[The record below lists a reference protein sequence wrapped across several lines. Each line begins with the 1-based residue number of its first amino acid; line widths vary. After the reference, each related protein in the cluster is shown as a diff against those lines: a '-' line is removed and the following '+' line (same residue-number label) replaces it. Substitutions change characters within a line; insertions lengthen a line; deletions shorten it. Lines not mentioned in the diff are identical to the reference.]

1 MTENYIHR
9 LSGIGIIFLMFLHG
23 CTDQNTTSNPSHP
36 GPPPPNIVFFI
47 ADDWSYPHAGV
58 YGDEIVRTPTFDFL
72 AKEGALFNNAFCAS
86 PSCSPSR
93 ASILTSRYPHQLESA
108 GNLWS
113 VFPKKFSNWVSI
125 LESNG
130 YHTGK
135 SRKGWGPGDYESGGY
150 THNPAGRDYPNFRT
164 FLDSKDQG
172 QPFFY
177 WFGSKDP
184 HRDYETNTGIKT
196 GMDPASVEVPAFLPD
211 TPCIRNDLLDYY
223 FEVERFDRECGNII
237 RILRTRGLLENTI
250 LVMTSD
256 NGMPFP
262 RAKANL
268 YDYGTRMPLVI
279 YWTSRIEP
287 NSTIN
292 DFVNFVDLG
301 PTFLEAAG
309 ISVPDEFEG
318 KSLIKLLNNN
328 QINNHNE
335 RNRVFLERER
345 HANVRKGNLSYP
357 SRAIRTSKYLYIRN
371 FEHERWPAGDSMVH
385 QSVGQYGDVDNSISK
400 FLILANKDD
409 PEGQRLY
416 KLAFDKRPPEEL
428 YILANDP
435 YNINNVATSKKYE
448 CLKDSL
454 HTELTNWMNATGDL
468 RATQPKTTYWDEV
481 LYTPNY
487 QRQNFDLDEEIN
499 NYSML
504 LNNGSAFKKS
514 GCYKPNTE

>member
-1 MTENYIHR
+1 
-9 LSGIGIIFLMFLHG
+9 
-23 CTDQNTTSNPSHP
+23 
-36 GPPPPNIVFFI
+36 
-47 ADDWSYPHAGV
+47 
-58 YGDEIVRTPTFDFL
+58 
-72 AKEGALFNNAFCAS
+72 
-86 PSCSPSR
+86 
-93 ASILTSRYPHQLESA
+93 
-108 GNLWS
+108 
-113 VFPKKFSNWVSI
+113 
-125 LESNG
+125 
-130 YHTGK
+130 
-135 SRKGWGPGDYESGGY
+135 
-150 THNPAGRDYPNFRT
+150 
-164 FLDSKDQG
+164 
-172 QPFFY
+172 
-177 WFGSKDP
+177 
-184 HRDYETNTGIKT
+184 
-196 GMDPASVEVPAFLPD
+196 MDPALVKVPAFLPD
-211 TPCIRNDLLDYY
+211 NPCVRNDILDYY

-237 RILRTRGLLENTI
+237 RILKARGLLENTI

-279 YWTSRIEP
+279 YWTSHIEQK
-287 NSTIN
+287 STIN

-318 KSLIKLLNNN
+318 TSLIKLLNNSQMN
-328 QINNHNE
+328 DSNE

-357 SRAIRTSKYLYIRN
+357 SRAIRTREYLYIRN
-371 FEHERWPAGDSMVH
+371 FEHERWPAGDSLVH

-409 PEGQRLY
+409 PWGQQLY

-448 CLKDSL
+448 RLKDSL

-481 LYTPNY
+481 LYTPDY
-487 QRQNFDLDEEIN
+487 QRQNFDLDEEIS

-504 LNNGSAFKKS
+504 LNNGSAFEKS
-514 GCYKPNTE
+514 GCYRPNAE

>member
-1 MTENYIHR
+1 MTENYICR
-9 LSGIGIIFLMFLHG
+9 LSAIIFLIFLG
-23 CTDQNTTSNPSHP
+23 ACADRNTTSNPSHP
-36 GPPPPNIVFFI
+36 EQPPPNIVFFI

-58 YGDEIVRTPTFDFL
+58 YGDETVRTPTFDFL

-113 VFPKKFSNWVSI
+113 VFPKKFPNWVSI

-135 SRKGWGPGDYESGGY
+135 SRKGWGPGDYVSGGY
-150 THNPAGRDYPNFRT
+150 TNNPAGKDYPDFKT
-164 FLDSKDQG
+164 FLDSKEKG

-196 GMDPASVEVPAFLPD
+196 GMDPASVKVPAFLPD
-211 TPCIRNDLLDYY
+211 TPCVRNDMLDYY
-223 FEVERFDRECGNII
+223 FEVERFDRECGNIM

-268 YDYGTRMPLVI
+268 YDYGTRMPLAI
-279 YWTSRIEP
+279 YWTSHIKQ
-287 NSTIN
+287 NATIN
-292 DFVNFVDLG
+292 DFVNFVDFG

-318 KSLIKLLNNN
+318 KSLISLLNNSKMN
-328 QINNHNE
+328 DSNE
-335 RNRVFLERER
+335 RNHVFLERER

-357 SRAIRTSKYLYIRN
+357 SRAIRTGEYLYIRN
-371 FEHERWPAGDSMVH
+371 FEHERWPAGDSLVH

-400 FLILANKDD
+400 FLILANRDD
-409 PEGQRLY
+409 PEGQQLY
-416 KLAFDKRPPEEL
+416 KLAFDKRPEEEL

-435 YNINNVATSKKYE
+435 YNVKNVAANKEYGR
-448 CLKDSL
+448 LKDSL
-454 HTELTNWMNATGDL
+454 RTELTNWMNTTGDL
-468 RATQPKTTYWDEV
+468 RAAQPKTTYWDEV
-481 LYTPNY
+481 LYTPDY
-487 QRQNFDLDEEIN
+487 QRQNFNLDEEIK

-504 LNNGSAFKKS
+504 LNNGSDFEKS
-514 GCYKPNTE
+514 GCYIPENE